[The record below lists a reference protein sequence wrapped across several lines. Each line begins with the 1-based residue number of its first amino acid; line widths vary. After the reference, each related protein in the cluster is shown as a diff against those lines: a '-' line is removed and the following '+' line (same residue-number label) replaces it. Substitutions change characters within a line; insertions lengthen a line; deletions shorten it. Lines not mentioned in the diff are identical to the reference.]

1 MWSALRGVEQRGLGL
16 GALKLPALPGTAL
29 SLTVSPFRIVR
40 LQVRRAQPALDRH
53 PVDVTVLGL
62 ACALAA
68 RVHLG
73 GSDLDLA
80 LGRLAADRTGLDGG
94 LAVPQRTGS
103 VGGRRVGGQALSTP
117 GGE

>member
-1 MWSALRGVEQRGLGL
+1 MWSALRGVEQRRLGL

-68 RVHLG
+68 RVPLG
-73 GSDLDLA
+73 GA
-80 LGRLAADRTGLDGG
+80 RRARPAARGRPARPGPRA
-94 LAVPQRTGS
+94 P
-103 VGGRRVGGQALSTP
+103 TP
-117 GGE
+117 PHVRA